1 MKKMAICFTRQGREL
16 IERLIE
22 ACRTKGIAPPEG
34 YLLSETADPGS
45 LIKVRTSIRKWMEE
59 AFREGYAILFVGA
72 AGIAVRAI
80 SGLPEDKLT
89 DAPLLVLVD
98 GGRYVI
104 PLLSGH
110 VGGGN
115 KLALTVAELLHAEA
129 VITTSTDV
137 NGAFPADVFAAE
149 NRLKIRNREGI
160 RKVSAK
166 AIEGRSITLSIK
178 NYPPKEP
185 VDLIVA
191 DETDAEYSLLL
202 SPREYTVGL
211 GMKKNTKAEDLEKF
225 FLEMLADH
233 GLQPDDVYALCTID
247 LKMDEPALR
256 GICDRYAIPLLAFD
270 AELLRKAEGIFHA
283 SGFVL
288 RTVGVDNV
296 CERAAVLGAGPGGE
310 LIAPKRAGNGMTA
323 AIARRRLD

>member
-1 MKKMAICFTRQGREL
+1 MKKRAICFTRQGRDL

-22 ACRTKGIAPPEG
+22 TCRTKRILPPEG
-34 YLLSETADPGS
+34 YMLSGTADPGS
-45 LIKVRTSIRKWMEE
+45 LKKVRTSLREWMEE
-59 AFREGYAILFVGA
+59 AFRDKNAILFVGA

-80 SGLPEDKLT
+80 SGLPEDKLK
-89 DAPLLVLVD
+89 DAPLLVLDD

-104 PLLSGH
+104 PILSGH
-110 VGGGN
+110 AGGGN
-115 KLALTVAELLHAEA
+115 KLAVTVAELLHAEA
-129 VITTSTDV
+129 VITTSSDV
-137 NGAFPADVFAAE
+137 NGAFPADVFAVE
-149 NRLKIRNREGI
+149 NRLTIRNRAGI
-160 RKVSAK
+160 KKVSAK

-296 CERAAVLGAGPGGE
+296 CERAAVLGAGPGAK
-310 LIAPKRAGNGMTA
+310 LIVPKSAGNGMTA
-323 AIARRRLD
+323 AVARRRR